1 MNSPVDIHGSFAL
14 NMSTNQGCDHPGLMK
29 VSQSR
34 TVSLGAGACIR
45 RGGFLLAM
53 FLAAALTL
61 LTTGFARGQ
70 SVTYEGRKGPGH
82 GKRVVLI
89 AGDDGEYHSEE
100 ALPQLAKILAVRH
113 GFRCTVIFPLAPDGT
128 IDPHQNKNLRG
139 LEALRD
145 ADLLVLFMRWRDLP
159 DEQMKMLI
167 DYAQSGRPIIAIR
180 TGTHPFQL
188 TTSKT
193 YERYS
198 WNSTVPGW
206 EGGFGRK
213 VFGETW
219 VAHHGKHGKQSTR
232 ALFAP
237 GAAADPILRGIKS
250 GEIWVPTEVYEV
262 RLPMEPSCKPLLLG
276 QVLSGLSPNDPAV
289 PGKVNDPMMPVAWTN
304 HFTGEQGKTA
314 RVFVS
319 TMGAADDLES
329 EGLRRLLVNAAYWSV
344 GLEKKIPAKND
355 VSLVGNY
362 HPHAYTSEQYT
373 KGVKPSDLALQP

>member
-1 MNSPVDIHGSFAL
+1 MNFPIDIHANFAL
-14 NMSTNQGCDHPGLMK
+14 HMSTSQDCAHPGLMK
-29 VSQSR
+29 VSQSG
-34 TVSLGAGACIR
+34 T
-45 RGGFLLAM
+45 LL
-53 FLAAALTL
+53 FAAALRIRSRWSVL
-61 LTTGFARGQ
+61 PMFWAAVLTFLSAGMACSQ
-70 SVTYEGRKGPGH
+70 SVTYEGNKGPGH
-82 GKRVVLI
+82 GKHIVLI

-113 GFRCTVIFPLAPDGT
+113 GFRCTVIFPLAGDGT
-128 IDPHQNKNLRG
+128 IDPHQNKDLRG

-145 ADLLVLFMRWRDLP
+145 ADLLVLFIRWRDLP

-213 VFGETW
+213 VLGETW

-237 GAAADPILRGIKS
+237 GVAENPIVRGIKS

-262 RLPMEPSCKPLLLG
+262 RLPMEPSCRPLLLG
-276 QVLSGLSPNDPAV
+276 QVLSGLSPEDAPV
-289 PGKVNDPMMPVAWTN
+289 PGKLNDPMMPVAWTN

-329 EGLRRLLVNAAYWSV
+329 EGLRRLLVNAAYWTV
-344 GLEKKIPAKND
+344 GLEKKIPARSD
-355 VSLVGNY
+355 VAVVGEY